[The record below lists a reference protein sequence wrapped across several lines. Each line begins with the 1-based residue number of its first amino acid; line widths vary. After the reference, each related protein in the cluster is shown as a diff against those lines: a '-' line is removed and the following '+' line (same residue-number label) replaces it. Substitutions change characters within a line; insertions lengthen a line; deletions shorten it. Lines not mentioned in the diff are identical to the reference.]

1 MYPGSSMSI
10 FSSIQAAWLTYIRRK
25 ESCGIMRDNT
35 AYKAGAFAVVDTETN
50 WDDEV
55 MSIGVV
61 AADPA
66 TMEGIDSRYYIID
79 PEYRVGGM
87 FANELRPEEEG
98 VIVTDRKQALQE
110 IRQWLDTYQVRKLFA
125 YNASF
130 DRNHLPEYRDY
141 EWYDI
146 MRLAAYRQYNKA
158 IPNCADCYK
167 TGRMKH
173 GYGVENILRM
183 LSNNSRYKETHNAV
197 FDAEDELQIM
207 QLLGRALSEYEIAA
221 VPCRKTG
228 RQTNTNRKGTSLIH
242 KRL

>member
-1 MYPGSSMSI
+1 M
-10 FSSIQAAWLTYIRRK
+10 
-25 ESCGIMRDNT
+25 
-35 AYKAGAFAVVDTETN
+35 
-50 WDDEV
+50 
-55 MSIGVV
+55 
-61 AADPA
+61 
-66 TMEGIDSRYYIID
+66 
-79 PEYRVGGM
+79 
-87 FANELRPEEEG
+87 
-98 VIVTDRKQALQE
+98 
-110 IRQWLDTYQVRKLFA
+110 RKLFA

-158 IPNCADCYK
+158 IPDCADCYK

-228 RQTNTNRKGTSLIH
+228 RQTNTNRKGTSLIL

>member
-98 VIVTDRKQALQE
+98 VIVTD
-110 IRQWLDTYQVRKLFA
+110 
-125 YNASF
+125 
-130 DRNHLPEYRDY
+130 
-141 EWYDI
+141 
-146 MRLAAYRQYNKA
+146 
-158 IPNCADCYK
+158 
-167 TGRMKH
+167 
-173 GYGVENILRM
+173 
-183 LSNNSRYKETHNAV
+183 
-197 FDAEDELQIM
+197 
-207 QLLGRALSEYEIAA
+207 
-221 VPCRKTG
+221 
-228 RQTNTNRKGTSLIH
+228 
-242 KRL
+242 

>member
-1 MYPGSSMSI
+1 MRI
-10 FSSIQAAWLTYIRRK
+10 FSSIQAAWLPYIRRK

-35 AYKAGAFAVVDTETN
+35 AYEAGIFAVVDTETN

-61 AADPA
+61 AADAA

-98 VIVTDRKQALQE
+98 VIVTDRKQALKE

-158 IPNCADCYK
+158 IPDCADCYK

-228 RQTNTNRKGTSLIH
+228 RQTNTNRKAAG
-242 KRL
+242 RYA